1 MTPAKTIPPEWVPV
15 PAAKV
20 GDGVLWKRG
29 NSEVGVRCRHGARK
43 GIDKWHHAIT
53 AEPVAGQVAEVGGL
67 LKMELL
73 ATKVFAVEANA
84 VTEFPFNR
92 DARSRAADER
102 PHCKKAKA
110 FTVEVQAVVAVS
122 GLAAATVTADT
133 AIQHDGN
140 MEDPNTQRGNRRI

>member
-1 MTPAKTIPPEWVPV
+1 M

-122 GLAAATVTADT
+122 GLAMMNESDAVEVWEMAAVSRGIGVDGSGVNVRSNSDNEYSYTA
-133 AIQHDGN
+133 
-140 MEDPNTQRGNRRI
+140 